1 MKTKKVPYYKAE
13 NIAADSEL
21 ARVPMFDR
29 KTNKAFQT
37 KAVYAI
43 LEDKLIT
50 WLKIMNKRLWVLD
63 SHIYELPKALKAEL
77 YLTLLLLL
85 YFSPCDLS

>member
-1 MKTKKVPYYKAE
+1 MKTKKIPYYKAE
-13 NIAADSEL
+13 NLAKDWEF

-29 KTNKAFQT
+29 KTNKQFHT

-43 LEDKLIT
+43 LEDGLIT
-50 WLKIMNKRLWVLD
+50 WLKVINERLGILD

-77 YLTLLLLL
+77 YLK
-85 YFSPCDLS
+85 